1 MLHYLVIPNLIWN
14 QVWNDGTS
22 DQHKFIDHSSVWH
35 HFTCMNRKS
44 IKAILCA
51 AAALL
56 LTTSLH
62 AQSLLRDSETERL
75 LKDITRPIFEVAKIT
90 PESVDLYL
98 INDPSIN
105 AGVGGGQNIFMN
117 SGLLLQADHVGQVIG
132 VYAHEAGHISGG
144 HLVRQADGAKG
155 ATGISLLSLLLG
167 AAAVAAGAGDAGIAI
182 LQGGQALAYGNF
194 LAYSKGEESSADQA
208 GATFLEKT
216 SMSGKGIIEF
226 FGKLQNQEYR
236 LGVKQESYFRSHPLS
251 SDRIT
256 RLEER
261 VTSSKFYDTPID
273 PQIEYRFQRIKAKLA
288 GFLNE
293 PQRTFQLYPES
304 NTSEYAR
311 YARAYAWHKLADVN
325 KAREE
330 MEALLK
336 IRPGDA
342 YYLEL
347 LGQVLLES
355 GQVQEAVA
363 PLRRAVA
370 AAPGEPLIQSLLG
383 HALISTED
391 PKDFAEAR
399 KILEKSVRL
408 DADNPFAW
416 YQLGIVYSRI
426 GDEPRAALASAERLS
441 RIGEFPQAVYNAKIA
456 SKGLKSG
463 TPEWIRA
470 QDIALLSENEIKKLR
485 KKRG

>member
-1 MLHYLVIPNLIWN
+1 MTKSSLPRFAKWLTSGIALI
-14 QVWNDGTS
+14 G
-22 DQHKFIDHSSVWH
+22 IASS
-35 HFTCMNRKS
+35 
-44 IKAILCA
+44 LQ
-51 AAALL
+51 
-56 LTTSLH
+56 
-62 AQSLLRDSETERL
+62 AQSLLRDAETEHL
-75 LKDITRPIFEVAKIT
+75 LKDVTRPIFEAAKVT
-90 PESVDLYL
+90 SESVDLYL
-98 INDPSIN
+98 VNDPTIN

-117 SGLLLQADHVGQVIG
+117 TGLLLQADNLSQIIG
-132 VYAHEAGHISGG
+132 VYAHETGHIAGG
-144 HLVRQADGAKG
+144 HLSRQGDGAKG

-182 LQGGQALAYGNF
+182 LQGGQALAAGSF

-208 GATFLEKT
+208 GASYLEKLN
-216 SMSGKGIIEF
+216 MSGKGLIEF
-226 FGKLQNQEYR
+226 FGKLQSQEYR

-261 VTSSKFYDTPID
+261 VTSSKSYNTETD
-273 PQIEYRFQRIKAKLA
+273 PKLEYRFQRIKAKLA
-288 GFLNE
+288 GFLGE

-311 YARAYAWHKLADVN
+311 YARAYAWHKLADVP
-325 KAREE
+325 KARAE

-336 IRPGDA
+336 IKPNDP

-355 GQVQEAVA
+355 GEVKESVA
-363 PLRRAVA
+363 PLRAAVA
-370 AAPGEPLIQSLLG
+370 AAPNEPLIQSLLG

-391 PKDFAEAR
+391 PKDFVEAR
-399 KILEKSVRL
+399 AILEKSVRL
-408 DADNPFAW
+408 DAENPFAW
-416 YQLGIVYSRI
+416 YQLGIVYSRQ

-441 RIGEFPQAVYNAKIA
+441 RIGEFPQAGANARLA
-456 SKGLKSG
+456 VKGLKSG

-470 QDIALLSENEIKKLR
+470 QDIVLLTDNEAKK
-485 KKRG
+485 KKSRRG